1 MDETGGN
8 TVNVTDIKTSHE
20 INLFE
25 FLATYQNIWFIF
37 YYVSLF
43 YSLNKQNLK

>member
-1 MDETGGN
+1 MDETGGS

-25 FLATYQNIWFIF
+25 SLLNYQNILFRF
-37 YYVSLF
+37 YYKSLF
-43 YSLNKQNLK
+43 YSLNKKHLK

>member
-8 TVNVTDIKTSHE
+8 TVKVTDIKTSHE

-25 FLATYQNIWFIF
+25 SLPSYQNIRFIF
-37 YYVSLF
+37 NYVSLF
-43 YSLNKQNLK
+43 YSLNKQHLK